1 MMATGLHDVGRRLAG
16 AGTAHA
22 DRKLKP
28 ARGTLNGTPKLTKFR
43 ISKFSVQAITRISV
57 DKLILKQQIGLCRS
71 YHRTAMMAG
80 F

>member
-28 ARGTLNGTPKLTKFR
+28 ARGTFYGTIIR
-43 ISKFSVQAITRISV
+43 IVVGYGDIPAQADENRRWISE
-57 DKLILKQQIGLCRS
+57 S
-71 YHRTAMMAG
+71 
-80 F
+80 

>member
-28 ARGTLNGTPKLTKFR
+28 ARGTLYGT
-43 ISKFSVQAITRISV
+43 A
-57 DKLILKQQIGLCRS
+57 
-71 YHRTAMMAG
+71 HREQDEQLDLECPRLSNYRDGA